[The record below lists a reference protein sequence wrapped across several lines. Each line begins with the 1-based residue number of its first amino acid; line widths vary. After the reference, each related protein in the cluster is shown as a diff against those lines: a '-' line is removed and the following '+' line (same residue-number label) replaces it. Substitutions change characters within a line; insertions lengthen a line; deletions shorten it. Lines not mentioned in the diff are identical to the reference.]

1 MSSAGGRYVTS
12 GMSDIGGM
20 SSTTGM
26 SNTGGTTAT
35 SSVTGTS
42 TTSGGGTGGG
52 GGRGSFRGIW
62 SQLAVV
68 GGIVLFFLG
77 GSRLLGFLRRR
88 R

>member
-12 GMSDIGGM
+12 GMSDIGGTNSTVGM
-20 SSTTGM
+20 SSTSSTVG
-26 SNTGGTTAT
+26 T

-42 TTSGGGTGGG
+42 ATGGGGTGGG

>member
-12 GMSDIGGM
+12 GMSDIGGTNSTAGM
-20 SSTTGM
+20 SSTSSTVG
-26 SNTGGTTAT
+26 T

-42 TTSGGGTGGG
+42 ATSGGGTGGG
-52 GGRGSFRGIW
+52 GGGSFRGIW
-62 SQLAVV
+62 RQLAVV